1 MYYLTDF
8 IDYEDM
14 LTTLVKSVMIRKYYD
29 YKVYFHNFSK
39 FDGVFLLK
47 ILVGLMS
54 FIEMVILFMTKKV
67 FFYDSLLLLPSSLIG

>member
-1 MYYLTDF
+1 MVYMMVKTLKCITLQ

-39 FDGVFLLK
+39 WG
-47 ILVGLMS
+47 IL
-54 FIEMVILFMTKKV
+54 IEN
-67 FFYDSLLLLPSSLIG
+67 IGQIGET